1 MKKINLLIL
10 LLPIFPA
17 CEKADLNTAGASAN
31 RAVVEAYLQPGSL
44 PVVQIKK
51 QILYGLENDVQT
63 PIEGLTVSVQDETSG
78 EIYTLTKSDSS
89 AYIGDGTWQP
99 VEGRTYKL
107 SFDYENKTITAETV
121 IPGKPADFTAST
133 NSVVGFD
140 PGSFTP
146 GSGTPPTF
154 PEPIELTWTAE
165 SGGYYLIVVES
176 AETDPELIF
185 SDTTNFR
192 PFRAFRSEPQQ
203 TNTWNI
209 QSLSFRYYG
218 AHHVILYR
226 LNAEYAALYEDSGSN
241 STNLTSPF
249 TNVSNGL
256 GIFTGVNA
264 DTIVVTVVK

>member
-10 LLPIFPA
+10 LLPLFQA
-17 CEKADLNTAGASAN
+17 CEKNDLNTVDASTN
-31 RAVVEAYLQPGSL
+31 RAVVEAYLQPGAL

-51 QILYGLENDVQT
+51 QILYSLEKDVQT
-63 PIEGLTVSVQDETSG
+63 PIEGLTVTVQDGTTG
-78 EIYTLTKSDSS
+78 DIYTLTKSDSS
-89 AYIGDGTWQP
+89 AYIGDGSWLP
-99 VEGRTYKL
+99 VEGRTYTL
-107 SFDYENKTITAETV
+107 SFDYEEKTIDASTV
-121 IPGKPADFTAST
+121 IPGKPADFTASAT
-133 NSVVGFD
+133 SVEGFD
-140 PGSFTP
+140 PGNFTP
-146 GSGTPPTF
+146 GSGTPPAF

-165 SGGYYLIVVES
+165 AGGYYLVVVES

-209 QSLSFRYYG
+209 QSMSFRYYG
-218 AHHVILYR
+218 AHNVILYR

-241 STNLTSPF
+241 STNLTTPF

-264 DTIVVTVVK
+264 DTVVVTVTK